1 MRFFEKLQRLHM
13 PRRKR
18 TTTNLQQETVTPLPT
33 IDTDGDRPN
42 SRIIAVANNKGGV
55 GKTTTAMNLAGA
67 LVLKERR
74 VLVIDLDPQCNA
86 SIAFNVI
93 IDKHTGKGIRPLLTQ
108 EQVMVK
114 DCVYSRGQW
123 CDFMPADPDLYE
135 IHTDLAIDPRG
146 RFRLRDH
153 LQQVLSSYDYILI
166 DTPPDISTF
175 TQSALVAAKEII
187 IPVDISVLAVAGLAR
202 IVRIINDIR
211 AHYNPDLKI
220 LGVLGTKYDART
232 TLSEDTISEI
242 QRHNLPMFKTKI
254 RISVDIIRAQAAR
267 RPVGIFSPAS
277 HGAIDYNALAD
288 ELLPAKVISLTRHRR
303 ATAS

>member
-1 MRFFEKLQRLHM
+1 M
-13 PRRKR
+13 PRRAKVVE
-18 TTTNLQQETVTPLPT
+18 NISEISWPEPT
-33 IDTDGDRPN
+33 DNERLARCLVV
-42 SRIIAVANNKGGV
+42 SNNKGGT
-55 GKTTTAMNLAGA
+55 GKTTTVMNLAGA
-67 LVLKERR
+67 LAMKEKR
-74 VLVIDLDPQCNA
+74 VLAIDLDPQCNA

-93 IDKHTGKGIRPLLTQ
+93 IDKHTGKGVRPLLTQ
-108 EQVMVK
+108 EEVNVK
-114 DCVYSRGQW
+114 DCVFPRGQW

-153 LQQVLSSYDYILI
+153 LRSMLPLYDYILI

-175 TQSALVAAKEII
+175 TQSALVAGREII

-211 AHYNPDLKI
+211 THYNPDLKI
-220 LGVLGTKYDART
+220 LGVLGTKYDVRT
-232 TLSEDTISEI
+232 TLSDDTMAEI
-242 QRHNLPMFKTKI
+242 ERHKLPVFKTKI

-267 RPVGIFSPAS
+267 KPVGHFAPSS

-288 ELLPAKVISLTRHRR
+288 ELLPAKVIALHRR
-303 ATAS
+303 NRATG

>member
-1 MRFFEKLQRLHM
+1 M
-13 PRRKR
+13 PRRKK
-18 TTTNLQQETVTPLPT
+18 TAINQQDAVAHLPT
-33 IDTDGDRPN
+33 IDTDGEKPSARVLAI
-42 SRIIAVANNKGGV
+42 SNNKGGT

-108 EQVMVK
+108 EQVSVK
-114 DCVYSRGQW
+114 DCVYPRGQW

-153 LQQVLSSYDYILI
+153 LKQVLSSYDYILI

-175 TQSALVAAKEII
+175 TQSALVAAREII
-187 IPVDISVLAVAGLAR
+187 IPVDVSVLAVAGLAR

-211 AHYNPDLKI
+211 THYNPDLKI
-220 LGVLGTKYDART
+220 LGVLGTKYDVRT
-232 TLSEDTISEI
+232 TLSEDTIAEI
-242 QRHNLPMFKTKI
+242 QGHNLPMFKTKI

-267 RPVGIFSPAS
+267 KPVGIFAPTS

-288 ELLPAKVISLTRHRR
+288 ELLPAKIISLTRHRR

>member
-1 MRFFEKLQRLHM
+1 M
-13 PRRKR
+13 PRRKK
-18 TTTNLQQETVTPLPT
+18 TALNQQEAVAHVPT
-33 IDTDGDRPN
+33 IDMDGEKPSARVLAI
-42 SRIIAVANNKGGV
+42 SNNKGGT

-108 EQVMVK
+108 EQVNVK

-153 LQQVLSSYDYILI
+153 LKQVISSYDYILI

-175 TQSALVAAKEII
+175 TQSALVAAREII
-187 IPVDISVLAVAGLAR
+187 IPVDVSVLAVAGLAR

-211 AHYNPDLKI
+211 MHYNPDLKI
-220 LGVLGTKYDART
+220 LGVLGTKYDVRT
-232 TLSEDTISEI
+232 TLSEDTIAEI
-242 QRHNLPMFKTKI
+242 QGHNLPMFKTKI

-267 RPVGIFSPAS
+267 KPVGIFAPTS

-288 ELLPAKVISLTRHRR
+288 ELLPARIISLTRHRR

>member
-1 MRFFEKLQRLHM
+1 M
-13 PRRKR
+13 PRRKK
-18 TTTNLQQETVTPLPT
+18 TALKQQEAVAHVPT
-33 IDTDGDRPN
+33 IDTDGEKPSARVLAI
-42 SRIIAVANNKGGV
+42 SNNKGGT

-108 EQVMVK
+108 EQVNVK

-153 LQQVLSSYDYILI
+153 LKQVLSSYDYILI

-175 TQSALVAAKEII
+175 TQSALVAAREII
-187 IPVDISVLAVAGLAR
+187 IPVDVSVLAVAGLAR

-211 AHYNPDLKI
+211 MHYNPDLKI
-220 LGVLGTKYDART
+220 LGVLGTKYDVRT
-232 TLSEDTISEI
+232 TLSEDTIAEI
-242 QRHNLPMFKTKI
+242 HGHNLPMFKTKI

-267 RPVGIFSPAS
+267 KPVGIFAPTS

-288 ELLPAKVISLTRHRR
+288 ELLPARIISLTRHRR

>member
-1 MRFFEKLQRLHM
+1 VA
-13 PRRKR
+13 RRTK
-18 TTTNLQQETVTPLPT
+18 TASSQQETGAHLPT
-33 IDTDGDRPN
+33 IDTDGEKPHARVLAI
-42 SRIIAVANNKGGV
+42 SNNKGGT

-108 EQVMVK
+108 EQVNVR
-114 DCVYSRGQW
+114 DCVYPRGQW

-153 LQQVLSSYDYILI
+153 LKQVLSFYDYILI

-187 IPVDISVLAVAGLAR
+187 IPVDVSVLAVAGLAR

-211 AHYNPDLKI
+211 THYNPELKI
-220 LGVLGTKYDART
+220 LGVLGTKYDVRT
-232 TLSEDTISEI
+232 TLSEDTMTEI
-242 QRHNLPMFKTKI
+242 QGHNLPMFKTRI

-267 RPVGIFSPAS
+267 KPVGIFAPDS
-277 HGAIDYNALAD
+277 HGAIDYNALAE
-288 ELLPAKVISLTRHRR
+288 ELLPAKIIPIQRR
-303 ATAS
+303 KRA